1 MIRSFLFVV
10 VATTAIGGCTNQD
23 SAQSSVSVAIRP
35 GMNYTQARAML
46 TSSGLKE
53 IEVIWAIQPAEN
65 IENVFT
71 FYLDDRSALLVF
83 VERDSGEIGSMV
95 RLDDTDRPRAFRK
108 WTELDSFIVDV
119 HGPPSNKMDTGDG
132 E

>member
-35 GMNYTQARAML
+35 GMNYTQARALL

-53 IEVIWAIQPAEN
+53 IREPIWAIKPPEN

-83 VERDSGEIGSMV
+83 VERDSGEIASLV
-95 RLDDTDRPRAFRK
+95 RFDKIDRPKAFRK
-108 WTELDSFIVDV
+108 STELDSFVVDV
-119 HGPPSNKMDTGDG
+119 H
-132 E
+132 